1 MSAGTAIQPG
11 RAVVLYDAECPL
23 CRKSVAILMRLD
35 WLGRLSYHN
44 ARDVE
49 HLPESPARLDPERLL
64 QEMHVVTP
72 NGPRSYAGYRAFR
85 WMAGRLPLFWPI
97 WPILFVPG
105 AAWIGQR
112 LYLWVAR
119 HRYDLVPCRHGACAI
134 PARPPAV
141 HATMNDGKA
150 RTTSV

>member
-1 MSAGTAIQPG
+1 MSTDTAIQPG
-11 RAVVLYDAECPL
+11 RAVVLYDDECPF
-23 CRKSVAILMRLD
+23 CRKSVAILKRLD
-35 WLGRLSYHN
+35 WLGRLGYHN

-49 HLPESPARLDPERLL
+49 HLPETAVRLQPERLL

-72 NGPRSYAGYRAFR
+72 NRQRAYAGYRAFR
-85 WMAGRLPLFWPI
+85 WMAGRLPLLWPI
-97 WPILFVPG
+97 WPVLFVPG
-105 AAWIGQR
+105 AACAGQR

-134 PARPPAV
+134 PARPPKTN
-141 HATMNDGKA
+141 ATMDDKA